1 MWVYGAPEEVADV
14 LIERQLWHIKRCGS
28 HEDWRK
34 DKTDDEIKEML
45 SSLKLGSAEETFK
58 ERQKWRQ
65 AAQSASQHAKRRRG
79 KRKWK
84 EEETE
89 GDDAEGAAASGIV
102 AATRLCETREMV

>member
-14 LIERQLWHIKRCGS
+14 LIDRQLWHIKRCGS

-34 DKTDDEIKEML
+34 DKTDDEIKDML
-45 SSLKLGSAEETFK
+45 GGLKLGSAEETFK
-58 ERQKWRQ
+58 ERQKWRKST
-65 AAQSASQHAKRRRG
+65 SASQHGKRRR

-84 EEETE
+84 EVEDEEE
-89 GDDAEGAAASGIV
+89 AAAPAIV